1 MRYGL
6 DFVDLQNPKVRRPPV
21 RLEQRIM
28 IGAELSRCAPT
39 MNGGVEHA
47 TEVGAIDRTTLDAD
61 SDEATRELVHDH
73 EYPLAPEHDGLTS
86 KEIHAPQAVSRV
98 SDERQPRGARAAR
111 GGAIVF
117 RQHAVYDV
125 FVDVNPER
133 VRDDARNPRTAE
145 PRIARLEL
153 DDGLDECVARPLRSG
168 LLRARARRE
177 QSAVLA
183 THQRLMKRQERRGAY
198 ADGDLPDSSW
208 TEEER
213 PHCADQPVAQ
223 RQVRRPLAS
232 TAQDDQLLLEQE
244 ILRDHRSHATGA
256 TQLRGHDGQV
266 KQGEQEYLHARDS
279 VGQTSDATQVASI
292 LDSARELGIRDAHGE
307 SAD

>member
-1 MRYGL
+1 MRHGL
-6 DFVDLQNPKVRRPPV
+6 DFVDLQNPKIRRPTV

-28 IGAELSRCAPT
+28 IGTEMSRCAPS
-39 MNGGVEHA
+39 MNGAVEHA
-47 TEVGAIDRTTLDAD
+47 ADVGAIDGTTVHAD
-61 SDEATRELVHDH
+61 SDEATGELVDDH
-73 EYPLAPEHDGLTS
+73 EHPVAPEHDGLAS
-86 KEIHAPQAVSRV
+86 KEVHAPQAVSRV
-98 SDERQPRGARAAR
+98 SDERQPRGPGAAR

-168 LLRARARRE
+168 LLRALARGE

-198 ADGDLPDSSW
+198 ADGDLSDSPWS
-208 TEEER
+208 EEER
-213 PHCADQPVAQ
+213 PQCADQPVAQ
-223 RQVRRPLAS
+223 RQTRRPLAS

-244 ILRDHRSHATGA
+244 ILC
-256 TQLRGHDGQV
+256 
-266 KQGEQEYLHARDS
+266 
-279 VGQTSDATQVASI
+279 
-292 LDSARELGIRDAHGE
+292 
-307 SAD
+307 